1 MQDYN
6 DEIEIGILSCLLTKN
21 KLFDELMLEPKHFIK
36 YRKIIEFLLKCKKK
50 YEVLDSNLL
59 CFDEEC
65 PKEMTFEFISELITL
80 LPTTSVFHDYQQ
92 RQFDIYKNYNLHLLA
107 NQYTTSK
114 ITEEEFIEQV
124 ESLSKETISLKLT
137 KNENEIYELI
147 TSSNKMIQFSRL
159 HNLSS
164 KVQFMENT
172 FNIIA
177 ARPSVGKS
185 AFALNLMEDLSMTYN
200 CLYFNMEM
208 TEREIYE
215 RLVAIQSGINM
226 DYFTNIQ
233 SEHQRNCIKSS
244 ISEILKRKIKIINGS
259 KSIETIRKIILSE
272 QRHGHTIVFIDYVG
286 YVNGPKKQN
295 DREKIG
301 DIVRQLQLLTK
312 DYNITIFCLAQ
323 INREGVEEPS
333 KENLKDSGELEQ
345 SGHAVILLHNMS
357 KEPLNDLNPKMKIII
372 AKNRSGRTGYLIMN
386 YCKKNQKFSEEKQF
400 F

>member
-6 DEIEIGILSCLLTKN
+6 DELELGILSCLLTKN

-36 YRKIIEFLLKCKKK
+36 HKKIIEFLLKCKRK
-50 YEVLDSNLL
+50 YEVFDSNLL

-65 PKEMTFEFISELITL
+65 PKEITFEFISELITL

-107 NQYTTSK
+107 SKYTTAEISEK
-114 ITEEEFIEQV
+114 EFIEQI
-124 ESLSKETISLKLT
+124 ENLSKETISLKLT

-147 TSSNKMIQFSRL
+147 TSSNKMIRFSRL

-172 FNIIA
+172 FNVIA

-185 AFALNLMEDLSMTYN
+185 AFALNLMEDLSINYN

-208 TEREIYE
+208 TEKEIYE
-215 RLVAIQSGINM
+215 RLVAIQSGIDM
-226 DYFTNIQ
+226 GYFSNIQ
-233 SEHQRNCIKSS
+233 TEHQRNCIKNS
-244 ISEILKRKIKIINGS
+244 ISNIIKRKIKIVNGS

-286 YVNGPKKQN
+286 YVNGSRKQN

-301 DIVRQLQLLTK
+301 EIVRQLQLLTK

-323 INREGVEEPS
+323 INRDGVEEPT

-345 SGHAVILLHNMS
+345 SGHAIILLHNIS
-357 KEPLNDLNPKMKIII
+357 KDPLNDLNPKMKIIV

-386 YCKKNQKFSEEKQF
+386 YFKKNQQFLEEK
-400 F
+400 